1 MRKTERGGADD
12 GGGEEVEV
20 VDVVV
25 VVGVEVDELM
35 GVVMVGDGLVAAVVV
50 AVVVIGE
57 VSGLT
62 GVEINQRIKGK
73 SVDIVVG
80 SEKAIFRREP
90 VFKEVKSWL
99 RGCRR
104 VE

>member
-20 VDVVV
+20 VDVVM

-35 GVVMVGDGLVAAVVV
+35 AVVMVGDRLVIAIDVVV
-50 AVVVIGE
+50 VGGE

>member
-12 GGGEEVEV
+12 GGGKEVEV

-35 GVVMVGDGLVAAVVV
+35 AVVMVGDRLVIAIVVV
-50 AVVVIGE
+50 GGE

>member
-25 VVGVEVDELM
+25 VGVEVDELM
-35 GVVMVGDGLVAAVVV
+35 AIVMVGDRLVIAVIVVV
-50 AVVVIGE
+50 VGGE

-73 SVDIVVG
+73 SVDIVLG